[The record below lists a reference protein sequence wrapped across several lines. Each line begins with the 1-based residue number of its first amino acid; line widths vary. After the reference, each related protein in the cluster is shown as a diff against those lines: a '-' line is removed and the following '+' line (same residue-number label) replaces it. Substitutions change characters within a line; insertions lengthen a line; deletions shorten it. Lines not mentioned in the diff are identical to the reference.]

1 MSYETITEPYLPI
14 GNTSTITSG
23 FYKYNNNYYFSMDL
37 TDENSGYQIM
47 DKEGFEYFFNLFV
60 KELEGEQY
68 E

>member
-1 MSYETITEPYLPI
+1 
-14 GNTSTITSG
+14 
-23 FYKYNNNYYFSMDL
+23 MDL